1 MTPAPPA
8 TTRPTAATK
17 RADTAK
23 KVRTVLWGLLAFIV
37 AAGVIGYAVLTAAKP
52 ATTAA
57 APAADAQLVREDSH
71 RVTTPATEKA
81 QLVEFLDFECESC
94 RAAVPLVEEL
104 KKEYGDRITFVNRYF
119 PLPGH
124 WNYGTAALAVEAA
137 AQQGK
142 YQQMYAKMFSTQPQ
156 WGEKQDSQAA
166 VFRAYAQELGLDM
179 AKYDAAV
186 EAEATKDRIRKDI
199 ADGKALGVTGTPT
212 FFLNGEK
219 LTLNTEEQFRQ
230 LLEDG
235 AK

>member
-1 MTPAPPA
+1 MTPAPP
-8 TTRPTAATK
+8 TIPNPPATK
-17 RADTAK
+17 PINTAK
-23 KVRTVLWGLLAFIV
+23 RIRTVLWALLAFIV
-37 AAGVIGYAVLTAAKP
+37 VAGVIGYAVLTAAKP
-52 ATTAA
+52 APTAA
-57 APAADAQLVREDSH
+57 APAADAQLVRGDSH

-104 KKEYGDRITFVNRYF
+104 KKEYGDRVTFVNRYF

-124 WNYGTAALAVEAA
+124 RNSGTAALAVEAA

-142 YQQMYAKMFSTQPQ
+142 YQQMYTKMFDTQPE
-156 WGEKQDSQAA
+156 WGEKQDSQAPLL
-166 VFRAYAQELGLDM
+166 RTYAQELGLDM
-179 AKYDAAV
+179 AKYDATVA
-186 EAEATKDRIRKDI
+186 AEATKDRIRKDI

-219 LTLNTEEQFRQ
+219 LTLDTEEQFRQ
-230 LLEDG
+230 LLNEA